1 MPKNNDVPI
10 KNNNGIF
17 VGKDRKERVEHNATI
32 SIGNHRA
39 EDVGQN
45 ETISIGG
52 NRSVTISG
60 AVTTAKF
67 RLRCT
72 MFETTRLVTRCKKN
86 KLPPA
91 HEKYDVFVDNL
102 KKGCSKLPNRSAKLT
117 TQQQGHNK

>member
-1 MPKNNDVPI
+1 MQKKNNVPI

-17 VGKDRKERVEHNATI
+17 VGKDRKEWVEHNATI

-45 ETISIGG
+45 ETISIGS

-60 AVTTAKF
+60 AVTTVKF

-72 MFETTRLVTRCKKN
+72 MFENN
-86 KLPPA
+86 KTGYKTQ
-91 HEKYDVFVDNL
+91 EKTNFL
-102 KKGCSKLPNRSAKLT
+102 
-117 TQQQGHNK
+117 GHTKSMMCL